1 MSVRIHDMLNEVSVL
16 SLRCFVAVVQTH
28 SFSSAARQ
36 LRVTP
41 SAITKHVQRLE
52 NAVNVA
58 LFHRTTRRI
67 SVTDAG
73 ERFYNQCLG
82 ILAQIDSVA
91 ATMVSERELSGHL
104 RITAPPSYVATVL
117 GPNLHQFLEDHPGI
131 SLDVMV
137 TSATPNLIRDRIDVA
152 IALQEGPET
161 KLTHILLAASPRAI
175 CASPAYIERRGMPET
190 PEDLHRHECLSGRF
204 SELAEPWTLRQDGEW
219 QAINV
224 RSRLFS
230 DSGDLLRKACL
241 MGAGIGNFYFFH
253 VREDIA
259 QGRLVRVLA
268 EYESKPKNIYAVIP
282 HRQLVRPQ
290 SEAFI
295 EFARS
300 VTSLS

>member
-1 MSVRIHDMLNEVSVL
+1 MSVVIRDVLNEVSVL

-36 LRVTP
+36 LRVSP

-52 NAVNVA
+52 TAVNVA

-67 SVTDAG
+67 SVTEAG
-73 ERFYNQCLG
+73 ERFYTQCLG
-82 ILAQIDSVA
+82 ILAQIDSLA

-104 RITAPPSYVATVL
+104 RVTAPPSYAATLL
-117 GPNLHQFLEDHPGI
+117 GPNLHRFLEEHPGM
-131 SLDVMV
+131 SLDVV
-137 TSATPNLIRDRIDVA
+137 VSSATPDLIRDRIDVA
-152 IALQEGPET
+152 IALQERPET

-175 CASPAYIERRGMPET
+175 CASPAYVERRGVPRT
-190 PEDLHRHECLSGRF
+190 PDELHDHACLSARF

-219 QAINV
+219 RTINV

-241 MGAGIGNFYFFH
+241 MGAGLGNFYAFH
-253 VREDIA
+253 VQEDIA
-259 QGRLVRVLA
+259 GGRLVQVLA
-268 EYESKPKNIYAVIP
+268 DYESKPKNIYAVIP

-290 SEAFI
+290 TEAFI

-300 VTSLS
+300 LSSPA